1 MHEYRWMLV
10 VGCFTMLGVFADV
23 PFAHAQDVENE
34 DEPDQTEYREEG
46 AGFFAIGTNVI
57 SIDALNDRLAAFG
70 YPTYGS
76 AFLSLGGGGYGV
88 VGGRVLLGGEGYGLI
103 RPSQSVR
110 GRDVSVGG
118 GYGLATLGY
127 LAWSD
132 TQLRVYPQVGIGA
145 GGFTVDIGSAGDAND
160 FDDVLN
166 RPNRRAE
173 LTQGS
178 LLVSLGMGATY
189 EFSRA
194 DESGGFRIGLQ
205 VGYLLALYD
214 SEWQLDD
221 ASLDDGPDAGFD
233 GPFIRLLIGGGGGD

>member
-1 MHEYRWMLV
+1 MHVYRWMLV
-10 VGCFTMLGVFADV
+10 VSCFVMLGAFADA
-23 PFAHAQDVENE
+23 PSAYAQDVEDE
-34 DEPDQTEYREEG
+34 DEPDQTEYREGG

-57 SIDALNDRLAAFG
+57 NIDALNDRLAAFG

-76 AFLSLGGGGYGV
+76 SFLSLGGGGYGV

-103 RPSQSVR
+103 RPAQSVQ

-145 GGFTVDIGSAGDAND
+145 GGFTVDIGSVGDIND
-160 FDDVLN
+160 FDDVLDD
-166 RPNRRAE
+166 PNRRAE
-173 LTQGS
+173 LTRGS
-178 LLVSLGMGATY
+178 LLVSLGVGATY
-189 EFSRA
+189 AFSQP

-205 VGYLLALYD
+205 AGYLFAPYSSD
-214 SEWQLDD
+214 WQLDD
-221 ASLDDGPDAGFD
+221 ASLDNGPDAGFD